1 MIIGTITLLSIL
13 LFGGAGLD
21 LIAAL
26 EKMNEKIDEVVLD
39 ESRAA
44 DARASVTAS
53 IEEYDEFAREVE
65 RARGEIRTLDLRHD
79 AGRDA
84 YLQAFESLM
93 SAWEEREKRL
103 LSLRAELRAA
113 TTREEWDAL
122 HEDLQEKIRKL
133 EEDAAKKREKAGWS

>member
-1 MIIGTITLLSIL
+1 
-13 LFGGAGLD
+13 
-21 LIAAL
+21 
-26 EKMNEKIDEVVLD
+26 
-39 ESRAA
+39 
-44 DARASVTAS
+44 
-53 IEEYDEFAREVE
+53 
-65 RARGEIRTLDLRHD
+65 
-79 AGRDA
+79 
-84 YLQAFESLM
+84 M